1 MKSLTVLQNV
11 MLGGYHHS
19 RMSLLRAPFLPV
31 SRRSEET
38 MQQREAMALLERLQ
52 LDHLHDERIDG
63 LPYPTLKRVELA
75 RALASRPTFLM
86 LDEPAGGLSHSE
98 VDELARTLV
107 RVREEF
113 NLTLLLVEHHMG
125 MVMNISTTSSCLTSA
140 TRSPR
145 AARPTSRR
153 IRASFKPIWGSGV
166 NVLEIKGVSAG
177 YGRVAVLQDISL
189 AVGENS
195 IAVLLGANGAGKT
208 TTLRAI
214 SGMIK
219 YSGQV
224 LLDGRDLKGLGPDQV
239 ARLGIAHGLQGRG
252 TFTDLTVEENLA
264 VGAYRRSDKAQIA
277 ADIEEM
283 YALFPRL
290 RERRKQKAGSLSGG
304 EQQMLAVG
312 RALMLKPRVMLLDEP
327 SLGLAP
333 VIIDNLY
340 EALQRVN
347 QSQGTAMLIVEQNAN
362 LALEIANEAYVL
374 ETGSMV
380 LSGAARD
387 VAENDG
393 VRAAY
398 LGH

>member
-1 MKSLTVLQNV
+1 M
-11 MLGGYHHS
+11 
-19 RMSLLRAPFLPV
+19 
-31 SRRSEET
+31 
-38 MQQREAMALLERLQ
+38 
-52 LDHLHDERIDG
+52 
-63 LPYPTLKRVELA
+63 
-75 RALASRPTFLM
+75 
-86 LDEPAGGLSHSE
+86 
-98 VDELARTLV
+98 
-107 RVREEF
+107 
-113 NLTLLLVEHHMG
+113 
-125 MVMNISTTSSCLTSA
+125 
-140 TRSPR
+140 
-145 AARPTSRR
+145 
-153 IRASFKPIWGSGV
+153 

-177 YGRVAVLQDISL
+177 YGRVAVLQEISL

-195 IAVLLGANGAGKT
+195 VAVLLGANGAGKT

-219 YSGQV
+219 YSGQI
-224 LLDGRDLKGLGPDQV
+224 LLDGKNLRGLGPDQV

-252 TFTDLTVEENLA
+252 TFTDLTVEENLT
-264 VGAYRRSDKAQIA
+264 VGAYRRSDKGQIA

-283 YALFPRL
+283 YSLFPRL

-312 RALMLKPRVMLLDEP
+312 RSLMLKPRVMLLDEP

-333 VIIDNLY
+333 VIIDDLY